1 MQMQAREVISRAFAE
16 VTQSKAP
23 IQDVELSDGLRYLNR
38 MMARPEFV
46 ALGYT
51 SLSSVDDQMT
61 VANGVILGM
70 VKNLAL
76 TLWPQYS
83 TTPVN
88 PLIKFSADRSFG
100 TMLAQ
105 AITIIQPA
113 QFPSTTPIG
122 SGNYDGRYTDPFYSN
137 SEGQSTYI
145 GTEND

>member
-1 MQMQAREVISRAFAE
+1 MQAREAITRAFAE

-23 IQDVELSDGLRYLNR
+23 IQPVELSDGLRYLNR
-38 MMARPEFV
+38 MMARPELA

-51 SLSSVDDQMT
+51 SLSGVDEEMT
-61 VANGVILGM
+61 VHSGVILGM

-88 PLIKFSADRSFG
+88 PLIKFSADRAMG

-105 AITIIQPA
+105 AITIIQPS

-122 SGNYDGRYTDPFYSN
+122 SGNYDGRYTDAFYSN
-137 SEGQSTYI
+137 TEGKSTYI

>member
-1 MQMQAREVISRAFAE
+1 MQAREAITRAFAE
-16 VTQSKAP
+16 VTQSKAS
-23 IQDVELSDGLRYLNR
+23 IQPVELSDGLRYLNR
-38 MMARPEFV
+38 MMARPELA

-51 SLSSVDDQMT
+51 SLSGADEEMT
-61 VANGVILGM
+61 VHSGVILGM

-88 PLIKFSADRSFG
+88 PLIKFSADRSMG

-113 QFPSTTPIG
+113 QFPSTTPMG
-122 SGNYDGRYTDPFYSN
+122 SGNHDGRHTDTFYSN
-137 SEGQSTYI
+137 TEGKSTYI

>member
-1 MQMQAREVISRAFAE
+1 MKAREAISRAFAE

-51 SLSSVDDQMT
+51 SLSSVDDEMT
-61 VANGVILGM
+61 VANGVILGI
-70 VKNLAL
+70 VKNLSL

-83 TTPVN
+83 INTVN
-88 PLIKFSADRSFG
+88 PLIKFSAKRSLG

-137 SEGQSTYI
+137 TEGKSTYI
-145 GTEND
+145 GTEDD

>member
-1 MQMQAREVISRAFAE
+1 MKAKEVITRAFAE
-16 VTQSKAP
+16 VTQSKSP

-38 MMARPEFV
+38 MMARPEFTN
-46 ALGYT
+46 LGYT
-51 SLSSVDDQMT
+51 PLSSIDDELT
-61 VANGVILGM
+61 VSGGVILGI

-88 PLIKFSADRSFG
+88 PLIKFSAKRSLD

-105 AITIIQPA
+105 AITVIQPA
-113 QFPSTTPIG
+113 KFPSTMPIG

-137 SEGQSTYI
+137 AEGKSTYI
-145 GTEND
+145 GTENDQ

>member
-1 MQMQAREVISRAFAE
+1 MQMQAREVILRAFAE

-76 TLWPQYS
+76 TLCRNTQ
-83 TTPVN
+83 
-88 PLIKFSADRSFG
+88 PL
-100 TMLAQ
+100 Q
-105 AITIIQPA
+105 
-113 QFPSTTPIG
+113 
-122 SGNYDGRYTDPFYSN
+122 
-137 SEGQSTYI
+137 
-145 GTEND
+145 